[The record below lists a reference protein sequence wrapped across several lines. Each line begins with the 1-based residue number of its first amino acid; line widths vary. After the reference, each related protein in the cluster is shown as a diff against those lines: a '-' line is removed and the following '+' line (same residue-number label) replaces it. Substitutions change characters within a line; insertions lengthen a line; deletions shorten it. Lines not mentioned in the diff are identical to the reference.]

1 MSDVIASSVLA
12 NGLRTDFWD
21 TYAAVRNRIAD
32 SRLSKIMDL
41 GISATNRET
50 IFGYFNAAPHFE
62 QWIRGQSIPTDGFD
76 SVKFTVPVYT
86 WGRRVKWHNE
96 DREDDQTQSLF
107 DVAKQ
112 AGQSAAL
119 LPERFFFDM
128 LTGSTNILPAT
139 LTAPDGAAIFST
151 TDGSGAARFGVTNGN
166 LVTGTGVA
174 SLSAIL
180 TDFYSTVTRFKG
192 MQDGKGQP
200 LWGDDVTDGEY
211 LIIHGSA
218 NTEVFEQAFLQKRQG
233 IVAGTDA
240 GTTPSNIVQDASRN
254 VKLWSTQRI
263 TDNDWFV
270 FPLNVTKRPFFF
282 LDRKGLQEESALRGE
297 NNSDLVRNTGEEYI
311 QWYSRSGAGVVA
323 PFGVCKVNN

>member
-21 TYAAVRNRIAD
+21 TYAAIRNRIAD
-32 SRLSKIMDL
+32 SRLAQIMDL
-41 GISATNRET
+41 GVPATNRET

-62 QWIRGQSIPTDGFD
+62 QWIRGQSIPSDGFD

-96 DREDDQTQSLF
+96 DREDDQTQSLL

-128 LTGSTNILPAT
+128 LTGGTNILPAT
-139 LTAPDGAAIFST
+139 LTAPDGVSIFST
-151 TDGSGAARFGVTNGN
+151 TDSTSAARFGATSGN
-166 LVTGTGVA
+166 LLTGTGVA
-174 SLSAIL
+174 SLSAIQ
-180 TDFYSTVTRFKG
+180 TDFYSAVAQFKKF
-192 MQDGKGQP
+192 QDGKGQP
-200 LWGDDVTDGEY
+200 LFRDDVTDGEY
-211 LIIHGSA
+211 LIIHGAA
-218 NTEVFEQAFLQKRQG
+218 NTEVFEAAFYQKRQG
-233 IVAGTDA
+233 IVKGTDA
-240 GTTPSNIVQDASRN
+240 GTTPSNLMMDASRN

-270 FPLNVTKRPFFF
+270 FPLSAPKKPFFF

-297 NNSDLVRNTGEEYI
+297 NNSDLVRNTGEEYL
-311 QWYSRSGAGVVA
+311 QWYSRCGAGVIA
-323 PFGVCKVNN
+323 PFSVIKVNN